1 MIFRRIAFSVTVLA
15 VGIASAASSYK
26 VKLQSPL
33 FIGSTELKAGEYR
46 VEMQGDKAVFKS
58 GKTVIEVPA
67 TMSKSEHN
75 YRVTSV
81 VTEGTK
87 LQEIDFGGTPESL
100 LFNASGTGAA
110 GTK

>member
-1 MIFRRIAFSVTVLA
+1 MIIHRIAFGVTVLA
-15 VGIASAASSYK
+15 LGIASAASSHK
-26 VKLQSPL
+26 VKLESPL
-33 FIGSTELKAGEYR
+33 FIGTTELKAGEYR

-67 TMSKSEHN
+67 TVSKAEHN
-75 YRVTSV
+75 YRLTSV

-87 LQEIDFGGTPESL
+87 LQEIDFGGTTESL
-100 LFNASGTGAA
+100 LFNANGSSAA